1 MEEYLKTGVK
11 IQVDDEIIDLGRW
24 VATQKN
30 KGVLKN
36 IQGRTR
42 EEIEEDKSIATKEK
56 NRINALLDLG
66 IKPAEK
72 TPEEEWQYKYDLLK
86 GLIEAKGSYYGL
98 TEDTVKKEQE
108 KLRKNGGITK
118 RRC

>member
-11 IQVDDEIIDLGRW
+11 IQVDDEIIDLGKW
-24 VATQKN
+24 VTRQKS

-42 EEIEEDKSIATKEK
+42 EEIEEDKSITTKEK

-66 IKPAEK
+66 IKPAENK
-72 TPEEEWQYKYDLLK
+72 EKINGLNVGKATYDADTPTC
-86 GLIEAKGSYYGL
+86 IEASTIINDLVEEKH
-98 TEDTVKKEQE
+98 KKQTD
-108 KLRKNGGITK
+108 KIDS
-118 RRC
+118 

>member
-1 MEEYLKTGVK
+1 M
-11 IQVDDEIIDLGRW
+11 
-24 VATQKN
+24 
-30 KGVLKN
+30 LKN

-42 EEIEEDKSIATKEK
+42 EEIEEDKSITTKEK

-66 IKPAEK
+66 IKPAENK
-72 TPEEEWQYKYDLLK
+72 EKATEEEWQYKYDLLK

-108 KLRKNGGITK
+108 KLRKSGGITS